1 MPRIEAEAANMHSPT
16 FQQPELHA
24 AQDLEQQSD
33 TSQKNSGA
41 KLSAESSSAL
51 SNLSEFR
58 ALQENNIFKKSG
70 ETKVTSL
77 ALFDSQDQSQT
88 NSQETTEG
96 KTIEP
101 TREVADSKLPSNVT
115 TDAQGRVCKIAYPEE
130 GKTREFGRDAN
141 GEINK
146 LTTSTKDGH
155 WTYTKQSGEWC
166 LLGENNKNLV
176 VPSFSINR
184 QGEFTRYLDKG
195 EVQIQGL
202 DGKTINEHVNVIGGQ
217 IRANREGQVERV
229 TRPDGSV
236 LKANYEAGELTSIS
250 QTKDGTTTK
259 FTRQN
264 SQPKAGEDAIWQSDE
279 AQPRSVTN
287 LELSKN
293 GNLSFN
299 TADGIKHIM
308 RSNGGEI
315 EEGQSKGKYQF
326 DDEGRVT
333 SIENADG
340 QKRRT
345 FTYSERDLEPHTATI
360 TDKGKGQTFTFQQ
373 TQDKSGY
380 ALSTAGQRSVWQG
393 KIKIQDDGTYTIR
406 ATDSAA
412 DKNIW
417 DSYYADGRRQKESR
431 TTDGTLN
438 VFSDKG
444 ELLVSKNKSGR
455 ELTAEYDEKG
465 LVRAEIKAQNKTTIF
480 SRNTDDS
487 FSSNLQ
493 SEVNPVNKLTISET
507 DVSFIRANGDKA
519 KLRNDDSLHVDRK
532 DGSFVESDNSGK
544 VIRVGLDEENY
555 RSYTY
560 TTNGSKIDND
570 TSNGRGLSQVKETTK
585 AGGEKTWQASNPD
598 GREFSTVSSEGFLTY
613 QKHGKTFVED
623 INLAKIEL
631 RDDLQPC
638 KLTMPNGSTRT
649 FEYDSE
655 NKLEKITDNKVT
667 TSGEKLQVWNKV
679 SQGVDGTNQFES
691 QSEGGKISTRYDVAN
706 DGSGNVYFKTK
717 SPINKE
723 TAEATS
729 QSTSQDNGKGDAT
742 RERVARAADLLKPS
756 DRSDN
761 IEDAREQLQE
771 LANASGIK
779 LDRLTAYMDKFEK
792 RAKEAAAEGIKGP
805 SEEQIAK
812 TYDNL
817 SDLLKGK
824 LSKDGGKE
832 YFNAKERAQL
842 CEQALHNISSPKRI
856 NQGQNPT
863 CNITTGEIFTA
874 CRHPEKYADTLK
886 QVAVEG
892 RLFTTTGKEVVLD
905 REAYTASPDEKVFD
919 PERDYKGNQRNW
931 ASRII
936 ENAGINAFTQFAPKG
951 PATWGHRYIGRDRNG
966 NGVNPIMGGP
976 EIQKA
981 VKELWGGDMPYID
994 HNVAPSAEQLWAYKR
1009 EGNFPIGIPTLYGY
1023 NQYRQL
1029 SEQHVQTIHDVREV
1043 NGQTQVYLDDQNAGD
1058 AGWQTLPQLY
1068 GRQGLR
1074 GPAETPRGPRIV
1086 QKH

>member
-1 MPRIEAEAANMHSPT
+1 MPRIEAEAANIHSPT

-24 AQDLEQQSD
+24 AQDLELQSD
-33 TSQKNSGA
+33 SSKKNSGA

-70 ETKVTSL
+70 ETNITSL
-77 ALFDSQDQSQT
+77 ALFDSQDKSET
-88 NSQETTEG
+88 NSKEHPKD
-96 KTIEP
+96 KTLES
-101 TREVADSKLPSNVT
+101 TREVAQSKLPSNVT
-115 TDAQGRVCKIAYPEE
+115 TDAQGRVCKVTYPEE

-146 LTTSTKDGH
+146 LTTSTKDGN
-155 WTYTKQSGEWC
+155 WSYTKENGAWR
-166 LLGENNKNLV
+166 LLGDDNKNLA
-176 VPSFSINR
+176 VPSFSISR
-184 QGEFTRYLDKG
+184 EGEFSRYLDKG
-195 EVQIQGL
+195 EVQLQGL
-202 DGKTINEHVNVIGGQ
+202 DGRTITEHVNVIGGQ
-217 IRANREGQVERV
+217 IRSNREGQVERV

-236 LKANYEAGELTSIS
+236 LTANYEAGELTSIS

-259 FTRQN
+259 FTRQS
-264 SQPKAGEDAIWQSDE
+264 SQPKAGEDVIWQSNE
-279 AQPRSVTN
+279 AQARSVTN

-299 TADGIKHIM
+299 TSDGIKHIM

-315 EEGQSKGKYQF
+315 EEGQGKGKYQF
-326 DDEGRVT
+326 DREGRVT

-340 QKRRT
+340 QKHRT
-345 FTYSERDLEPHTATI
+345 FTYSERDLEPQTATI
-360 TDKGKGQTFTFQQ
+360 TDKEKGQTFTFQQ

-393 KIKIQDDGTYTIR
+393 KIRIQDDGTYSIR

-412 DKNIW
+412 EKNIW

-431 TTDGTLN
+431 TADGTLN

-444 ELLVSKNKSGR
+444 ELLTSKSKSGR

-465 LVRAEIKAQNKTTIF
+465 LVRAEIKAQNTTTIF
-480 SRNTDDS
+480 SRNTDNS

-507 DVSFIRANGDKA
+507 GVSFIRANGDMA
-519 KLRNDDSLHVDRK
+519 KLRTDDSLRVDRT

-544 VIRVGLDEENY
+544 VTRVGLDEDNY

-560 TTNGSKIDND
+560 KLKGSENHGD
-570 TSNGRGLSQVKETTK
+570 TSNSSVLSQVKETTK

-613 QKHGKTFVED
+613 QKQGKTIVED
-623 INLAKIEL
+623 INLARIEL
-631 RDDLQPC
+631 RQDLQPG
-638 KLTMPNGSTRT
+638 KLTMPNGATRT
-649 FEYDSE
+649 FEYDSK
-655 NKLEKITDNKVT
+655 NKLEKITDNKPT
-667 TSGEKLQVWNKV
+667 PSGEKTQVWRKV
-679 SQGVDGTNQFES
+679 SEGIDGTNKFES
-691 QSEGGKISTRYDVAN
+691 QTEGGKVTARYDVAN
-706 DGSGNVYFKTK
+706 DGSGNVHFKSKPPASTENNSETK
-717 SPINKE
+717 ADSNKE
-723 TAEATS
+723 
-729 QSTSQDNGKGDAT
+729 
-742 RERVARAADLLKPS
+742 RIARAAELLKPS

-761 IEDAREQLQE
+761 IEEAREQLQE

-779 LDRLTAYMDKFEK
+779 LDRLTASMDKFEK

-805 SEEQIAK
+805 SDEQIAK

-817 SDLLKGK
+817 SELLKGK
-824 LSKDGGKE
+824 LGKDSGKE

-842 CEQALHNISSPKRI
+842 CEEALHNISAPKRI

-863 CNITTGEIFTA
+863 CNITTGEIFAA

-886 QVAVEG
+886 QVAVDG
-892 RLFTTTGKEVVLD
+892 KLITTTGKEVVLD

-931 ASRII
+931 ASHIL
-936 ENAGINAFTQFAPKG
+936 ENAGINAFTQFAPRG
-951 PATWGHRYIGRDRNG
+951 PATWGYRYIGRDSNG

-981 VKELWGGDMPYID
+981 VKELWGGDMPYIA

-1023 NQYRQL
+1023 DRNRQL

-1043 NGQTQVYLDDQNAGD
+1043 NGQTQVYLDDQNGGD
-1058 AGWQTLPQLY
+1058 VGWQTLPQLY
-1068 GRQGLR
+1068 SRQGLQ

-1086 QKH
+1086 QRR